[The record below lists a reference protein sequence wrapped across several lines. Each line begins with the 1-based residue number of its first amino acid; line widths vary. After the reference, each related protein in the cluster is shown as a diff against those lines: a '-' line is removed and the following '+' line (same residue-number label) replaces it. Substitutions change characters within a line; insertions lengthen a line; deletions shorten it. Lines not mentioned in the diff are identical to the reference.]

1 MRHDNGKWSQAKART
16 QLTIEPRDRG
26 GYTIMAL
33 EQEALQTT
41 QVGRFT
47 MQQSTRLMRQTTKV
61 PEQNKRQICRVLG
74 DHLQADLAIPGHAA
88 QCDAGNAPPCMRLIR
103 HHCMFS
109 LLITPKV
116 AYLVIQPFYLLTIT
130 HLGN

>member
-1 MRHDNGKWSQAKART
+1 
-16 QLTIEPRDRG
+16 
-26 GYTIMAL
+26 MAP

-61 PEQNKRQICRVLG
+61 PEQNKRQIYRVLG
-74 DHLQADLAIPGHAA
+74 CPLRAHLAIPGHPA
-88 QCDAGNAPPCMRLIR
+88 QCDAGNAPPCMHLIR
-103 HHCMFS
+103 HHWQAA
-109 LLITPKV
+109 LLITHKV

-130 HLGN
+130 YLGKNSVQIALPHLDSILAPPREPTP